1 MDFFAATFFF
11 LAGGSSDEL
20 EDSLELL

>member
-20 EDSLELL
+20 DDSLELL

>member
-20 EDSLELL
+20 EDSLGLL